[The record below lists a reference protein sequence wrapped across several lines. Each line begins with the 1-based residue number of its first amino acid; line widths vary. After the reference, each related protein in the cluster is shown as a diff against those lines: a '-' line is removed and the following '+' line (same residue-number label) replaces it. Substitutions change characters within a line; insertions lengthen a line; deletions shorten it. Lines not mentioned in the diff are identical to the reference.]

1 MSGLKRRAVMQ
12 AGVGAAL
19 LPWAGRARAEGPD
32 VPADLAAAAKKE
44 GRINVITLPRDWA
57 NWGTTMDRFQA
68 LYGVTLEDANPD
80 GSSAEELQAIR
91 GLKSQERAPDV
102 VDVGPSFAI
111 SGAREKL
118 FAPYK
123 VAQWDQ
129 IPDDVKQPDGMW
141 YGDYFG
147 VEAFAVNTSVA
158 KVVPQTWADLKKPD
172 YKGMVAMNGNPL
184 GAGAA
189 FGAVFAAALANGG
202 SYDDI
207 EPGIHFFAELAQ
219 LGNLNPAAASPASLI
234 AGQTPVVINWDY
246 LSLGYKK
253 QAAGKAAIDVLV
265 PKEAPPYGNFYCQA
279 ISAYAPHPN
288 TAKLWMEY
296 VYSDEGQLAFLGGF
310 AHPIRFNS
318 LVAAGKVPEALLQ
331 SLPPAEAYK
340 DVKFATPEQAA
351 KAQKTLADLWPR
363 LVKI

>member
-158 KVVPQTWADLKKPD
+158 KVVPQTWTDLKKPD

-253 QAAGKAAIDVLV
+253 QAAGKAESTCWCPRRRRPTATSTARRS
-265 PKEAPPYGNFYCQA
+265 APTRRTPTPPSCGWNTSIPTRA
-279 ISAYAPHPN
+279 NWPSSAVSRTPSAS
-288 TAKLWMEY
+288 TAWWPRARCRRRCCSPCL
-296 VYSDEGQLAFLGGF
+296 QQR
-310 AHPIRFNS
+310 PIR
-318 LVAAGKVPEALLQ
+318 
-331 SLPPAEAYK
+331 
-340 DVKFATPEQAA
+340 T
-351 KAQKTLADLWPR
+351 
-363 LVKI
+363 